1 MNDSVRMRWLRLH
14 RDAASSIKADSELR
28 SRISTVEKELSELT
42 ERIGLIE
49 RAITGSSE
57 KLHSTVIENYCHDLA
72 DHGNQMGEFEIL
84 LSQLKSD
91 LESLQT
97 RIASKL
103 ELAKEIEGREQQREE
118 ASRLENERAE
128 DATTQFLNRTGGSH

>member
-1 MNDSVRMRWLRLH
+1 MRWLKLH
-14 RDAASSIKADSELR
+14 RDAASSIKADNELR
-28 SRISTVEKELSELT
+28 SRISAVEEELSEVT
-42 ERIGLIE
+42 RRIGLIE
-49 RAITGSSE
+49 RAIAGSSE
-57 KLHSTVIENYCHDLA
+57 KLHSTVIETYCDDLA

-103 ELAKEIEGREQQREE
+103 ELAREMENREQQREE

-128 DATTQFLNRTGGSH
+128 DASTQFLNRTGGSL